1 MCVFVFVFVLC
12 VYAHIHLH
20 TCDVYACIYIYIP
33 KQSELIYLG
42 TLATTENPK
51 QSGLGYLGYLGGEM
65 QFGKLEN

>member
-1 MCVFVFVFVLC
+1 MRIYICTRVMYMR
-12 VYAHIHLH
+12 VY
-20 TCDVYACIYIYIP
+20 IYIYIP
-33 KQSELIYLG
+33 KQSGLIYLG